1 MLNNAAETRFFD
13 RRCAQEAF
21 GVTIGPRSETMR
33 NLFAAATL
41 FAGLYLLVPGQAMA
55 APPPLADHAVSS
67 RAHAVSLTEQVRAK
81 AGKQTYV
88 RRKSLN
94 KTVKLRRRDDW
105 TYYPYWRPYQYYNW
119 QYIYPYGGP
128 LF

>member
-1 MLNNAAETRFFD
+1 
-13 RRCAQEAF
+13 
-21 GVTIGPRSETMR
+21 MR
-33 NLFAAATL
+33 NLFAAAAL
-41 FAGLYLLVPGQAMA
+41 FAGLYFLVPGQVMA
-55 APPPLADHAVSS
+55 APPPLADHAAS

-94 KTVKLRRRDDW
+94 KTVKLRRRYDW